1 MIPKIIHHIWIGP
14 NPFPDNFK
22 AYRESWI
29 KNHPDWTFYFWTDDN
44 LPDMPSEVKEIVTEE
59 KYLTS
64 IRADI
69 LRLQVLKL
77 YGGIYS
83 DTDIEC
89 LKPFDEFLDYS
100 FFAGREND
108 QGICNALMGTIKDS
122 SIINSLLSQ
131 CIRNINQY
139 TVDLANV
146 NSLQVSATIPL
157 TDLLTTLD
165 LVTHNIKIFDPI
177 YFYPIP
183 PTDVNCSV
191 DLKDSYTVHYWAGQ
205 DDGGWANTETQKRI
219 RKSGINSLY
228 QTILNRE
235 ADESGLEHYF
245 QSNLTMIE
253 IEHVLY
259 NSSEYKNL
267 NSSNFYNNSGT
278 IDLDF
283 LEIGTSDYDT
293 LLQNCSDG
301 QIGISVEPV
310 KYYLDRLPNKHN
322 VKKINIAISFDDSET
337 DIEVYYVTSDV
348 IERLQLPDW
357 IRGCNSIG
365 KYHFQHEELKLKNY
379 VRIDKIKQTPIDKFL
394 IENNIRSINFLKIDV
409 EGGDCFILNRLMN
422 YLKNKTKYYYPKT
435 IMFETNALTDDKT
448 ISETKKL
455 YCNNGYYVESVG
467 HETVLKLK

>member
-1 MIPKIIHHIWIGP
+1 MIPKIIHHVWIGSK
-14 NPFPDNFK
+14 PFPNNFK

-29 KNHPDWTFYFWTDDN
+29 RQHPDWTFYFWTDDN
-44 LPDMPSEVKEIVTEE
+44 LPEMSAEVKSIVTEE
-59 KYLTS
+59 NYLTS

-89 LKPFDEFLDYS
+89 LKPFDEFLNYD

-122 SIINSLLSQ
+122 NIINSLLSQ

-139 TVDLANV
+139 TIQLANV

-157 TDLLTTLD
+157 TNLLTSLD
-165 LVTHNIKIFDPI
+165 LGTNNIKVFDPV

-183 PTDVNCSV
+183 PTDITCLV
-191 DLKDSYTVHYWAGQ
+191 DFKDSYAVHYWAGQ

-228 QTILNRE
+228 QIILNRE
-235 ADESGLEHYF
+235 ADELGLEHYF
-245 QSNLTMIE
+245 QSELTMIE
-253 IEHVLY
+253 IENVLY
-259 NSSEYKNL
+259 NSREYRNL
-267 NSSNFYNNSGT
+267 NKSNFYNNSGT

-293 LLQNCSDG
+293 ILQTCSAD
-301 QIGISVEPV
+301 QIGMSIEPV
-310 KYYLDRLPNKHN
+310 KYYLDRLPNKPN
-322 VKKINIAISFDDSET
+322 VKKFNMAISFHDSET
-337 DIEVYYVTSDV
+337 PIEVYYVTSDV
-348 IERLQLPDW
+348 IEKLQLPDW
-357 IRGCNSIG
+357 VRGCNSIG
-365 KYHFQHEELKLKNY
+365 NYHFQHKELKLEEY
-379 VRIDKIKQTPIDKFL
+379 VKIDSVKQMPIDKFL
-394 IENNIRSINFLKIDV
+394 IENNIRGIDFLKIDV
-409 EGGDCFILNRLMN
+409 EGGDCFILKTLME
-422 YLKNKTKYYYPKT
+422 YLKNKTKEYYPKT
-435 IMFETNALTDDKT
+435 IMFETNALTEEKLISNT
-448 ISETKKL
+448 IQL
-455 YCNNGYYVESVG
+455 YCINGYDLISFG